1 MIMSRM
7 TILLSILLPIAA
19 LAYMTAPHDDGLVKL
34 EDDPFIYVLGIA
46 QDAGYPQAAC
56 RRGCCVAARRH
67 DTLRRHVVC
76 IAIVDPKTH
85 QRWIID
91 ATPDFREQLHMLD
104 DVAPPEQSNI
114 AQAGLD
120 GILLTHAHMG
130 HYTGL
135 MQLGREVMGSKN
147 TPVYVM
153 PRMRGF
159 LESNGPWDQLVE
171 LQNIELRDLQ
181 AGEPTKLNQCITITP
196 LLVPHRD
203 EYSETVGYRIEGP
216 NRSILYI
223 PDIDKW
229 DRWDRRIEDEIA
241 KVDIA
246 YLDGTFFRNGEIAGR
261 DMSQI
266 PHPFIEESMRRF
278 ESLSEDERA
287 KIRFIHLNH
296 TNPALQAGSDAQ
308 AEIERAGFGV
318 AAETQR
324 EPI

>member
-1 MIMSRM
+1 MR
-7 TILLSILLPIAA
+7 TLLAILLHIIA
-19 LAYMTAPHDDGLVKL
+19 LAFITTPLDNDRVRDMQD
-34 EDDPFIYVLGIA
+34 DDPFIYILGIA

-56 RRGCCVAARRH
+56 RRACCLAAH
-67 DTLRRHVVC
+67 QDETLRRHVAC
-76 IAIVDPKTH
+76 LAIVDPESN

-104 DVAPPEQSNI
+104 EVAPPEKSNI
-114 AQAGLD
+114 AQPGLD

-135 MQLGREVMGSKN
+135 LQLGREVIGSKL

-153 PRMRGF
+153 PRMREF
-159 LESNGPWDQLVE
+159 LQTNGPWDQLVE
-171 LQNIELRDLQ
+171 LKNIELRDLQ
-181 AGEPTKLNQCITITP
+181 AGEPTHLNERITITP

-216 NRSILYI
+216 NRAILYI

-229 DRWDRRIEDEIA
+229 NRWERSIEEEIA
-241 KVDIA
+241 RVDIA
-246 YLDGTFFRNGEIAGR
+246 YLDGTFYRNGEIVGR
-261 DMSQI
+261 DMAQI
-266 PHPFIEESMRRF
+266 PHPFIEESMTRF
-278 ESLSEDERA
+278 ESLPESERA

-296 TNPALQAGSDAQ
+296 TNPALLEGSDAHT
-308 AEIERAGFGV
+308 EIEHAGFGV
-318 AAETQR
+318 AAEGDR